1 MGLSNFDS
9 RIMKIVQATY
19 HQGDAR
25 YGMSRGIQCSYMSL
39 MSVCWTLLKSASI
52 WDSFESLV
60 GCILQKGDLL
70 FKSLSNYRY
79 LGMEDLPQEFFI
91 ENSSIN
97 VEFLNNRTGE
107 ITTGAYLVSITEI
120 VSDCPQIGTGALLII
135 NNYIL
140 GLLWVN
146 QCFFYLTHI
155 AKMKLEE
162 CQPQVQQFC

>member
-1 MGLSNFDS
+1 
-9 RIMKIVQATY
+9 MKIVHATY

-97 VEFLNNRTGE
+97 VEFLNN
-107 ITTGAYLVSITEI
+107 
-120 VSDCPQIGTGALLII
+120 
-135 NNYIL
+135 
-140 GLLWVN
+140 
-146 QCFFYLTHI
+146 
-155 AKMKLEE
+155 
-162 CQPQVQQFC
+162 